1 MAIDSI
7 GRVANPNAGL
17 NQAAVGL
24 EDFLDIFLAQLN
36 FQDPLEPV
44 DNREFIAQ
52 LAQFSS
58 LELANR
64 TSDNVEGLLEV
75 NSINQAVGL
84 LGREVNIR
92 SENGFAVAEV
102 VAIRLQ
108 GSQPVLSVRTTDD
121 QVLDGISPAQVSV
134 IR

>member
-1 MAIDSI
+1 MAVDSI

-52 LAQFSS
+52 LAQFSA

-75 NSINQAVGL
+75 NSVDQAVGL

-92 SENGFAVAEV
+92 GDNGLVVAEV
-102 VAIRLQ
+102 IAIRLQ
-108 GSQPVLSVRTTDD
+108 GSQPVLSVRTAEE
-121 QVLDGISPAQVSV
+121 QILDGISPAQVSV